1 MPRRVVLIPVYNEE
15 KHVEGLLA
23 RLREVYSEDVL
34 FIDDGSKDCSPRIL
48 QNFQDHRTSVLLQS
62 ENRGYGAT
70 LLNGFQ
76 EVARRGYEFMITMD
90 SDGQH
95 RPDWIPAFFDKIL
108 EWDIVSGSRYCEE
121 IDGNGTA
128 PPDRR
133 SINTEITRLINEST
147 GYSITDSF
155 CGFKAYRISA
165 LSKLDL
171 TDPGYGMPLQ
181 VWLQARHLGLR
192 VVELPVS
199 RIYDDPNRT
208 FGGDLDDPA
217 VRLRYY
223 QSIIQEERKRWN
235 L

>member
-1 MPRRVVLIPVYNEE
+1 MPKRVVLIPVYNEE

-23 RLREVYSEDVL
+23 RLREVYAGDVL
-34 FIDDGSKDCSPRIL
+34 FIDDGSKDRSPRIL
-48 QNFQDHRTSVLLQS
+48 REIQDHNTSVLIQS

-70 LLNGFQ
+70 LINGFR

-95 RPDWIPAFFDKIL
+95 RPDWIPAFFDKIQD
-108 EWDIVSGSRYCEE
+108 WDIVSGSRYCEE
-121 IDGNGTA
+121 MDGNGAA
-128 PPDRR
+128 PADRR
-133 SINTEITRLINEST
+133 NINAEITRMVNAIT
-147 GYSITDSF
+147 GYSLSDSF
-155 CGFKAYRISA
+155 CGFKAYRTSA

-171 TDPGYGMPLQ
+171 TDSGYGMPLQ